1 MVKNK
6 RLSDNPATIKRRGI
20 TTKQILLPIEAELHS
35 ELKAYAAMEGLF
47 FSDFVRNSLWTVVK
61 EYRRRYKE
69 AVERA
74 EVMERNELEF

>member
-6 RLSDNPATIKRRGI
+6 RLSDNPLTKKRRGI

-61 EYRRRYKE
+61 EYLRRYKE

>member
-6 RLSDNPATIKRRGI
+6 RLSDNPLTKKRRGI